1 MSIINAYFFHN
12 VINLWDYRKFIY
24 GENKINVPTQSVL
37 TLIWLEILNPLYIFQ
52 IFSLI
57 VWFSEGYV
65 YYLGAIVIMSV
76 FGITSSV
83 IQTRSVIYF
92 VFFKFFLEYY
102 YENTLILVLNE
113 LDKMG

>member
-1 MSIINAYFFHN
+1 MFIFYSAND
-12 VINLWDYRKFIY
+12 LWNYRKFIY

-37 TLIWLEILNPLYIFQ
+37 TLIWLEVLNPLYIFQ
-52 IFSLI
+52 VFSLV

-83 IQTRSVIYF
+83 IQTRSVINF
-92 VFFKFFLEYY
+92 RR
-102 YENTLILVLNE
+102 ILL
-113 LDKMG
+113 